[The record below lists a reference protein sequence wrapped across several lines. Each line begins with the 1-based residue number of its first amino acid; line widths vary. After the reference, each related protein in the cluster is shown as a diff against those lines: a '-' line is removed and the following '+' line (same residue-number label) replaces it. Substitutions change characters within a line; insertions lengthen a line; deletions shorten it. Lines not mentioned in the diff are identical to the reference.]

1 MSNAAAAPADLIKS
15 GSDATFLADV
25 VEASRAAPVL
35 VDFWAP
41 WCGPC
46 RQLTP
51 ALERAVTAA
60 RGGVRLVK
68 INIDENPGIAG
79 QLGVRSI
86 PAVFAFHQGRP
97 VDGFVGSLPESQLN
111 QFIAR
116 LLGGADPG
124 EDVEAILQ
132 AAGEALRSGDFSTA
146 SQAFGAVLELEPEN
160 TKAIAGLARC
170 FLAAGDPAQAREIL
184 GLAPAGKANDAELTS
199 VRAALDL
206 AAKGAGGG
214 EAGPLRAKVQADP
227 ADLEARFALAN
238 ALVGRGELA
247 EAADHLLA
255 IIERDRAWNE
265 DGARKLLL
273 QVFDAAGLTSEIA
286 RNGRRKLSALLF
298 S

>member
-1 MSNAAAAPADLIKS
+1 MSNAAAAPTDLIKS

-25 VEASRAAPVL
+25 VEASRSAPVL

-51 ALERAVTAA
+51 ALERVVTAA
-60 RGGVRLVK
+60 QGSVRLVK
-68 INIDENPGIAG
+68 INIDDNPGIAG

-97 VDGFVGSLPESQLN
+97 VDGFVGSLPESQLK
-111 QFIAR
+111 QFIER
-116 LLGGADPG
+116 LLGGGDPG
-124 EDVEAILQ
+124 EDVDAMLEA
-132 AAGEALRSGDFSTA
+132 AAEALRGGDLPLA
-146 SQAFGAVLELEPEN
+146 SQAFGAILEIEPEN

-170 FLAAGDPAQAREIL
+170 FLSAGDPAQAREIL
-184 GLAPAGKANDAELTS
+184 TLAPAGKANDPELNS

-206 AAKGAGGG
+206 AAKGTDTGDA
-214 EAGPLRAKVQADP
+214 AALRAGVAAAP
-227 ADLEARFALAN
+227 ADLDARFALAN

-247 EAADHLLA
+247 EAADQLLA

-265 DGARKLLL
+265 DAARKLLL

>member
-1 MSNAAAAPADLIKS
+1 MSNAAAVPADLIKT

-25 VEASRAAPVL
+25 VEASRNAPVL

-68 INIDENPGIAG
+68 INIDENPAVAG

-116 LLGGADPG
+116 LKDGGDPG
-124 EDVEAILQ
+124 EDIDGMLEA
-132 AAGEALRSGDFSTA
+132 AAQALRSGDFTLA

-184 GLAPAGKANDAELTS
+184 SLAPAGKANDAELAS

-206 AAKGAGGG
+206 AAKGAGSG
-214 EAGPLRAKVQADP
+214 EIGSLRAGVNANP
-227 ADLEARFALAN
+227 ADLDGRFALAN

-247 EAADHLLA
+247 EAADQLLA

-265 DGARKLLL
+265 DAARKLLL

>member
-1 MSNAAAAPADLIKS
+1 MSNAAATPKDLIKS
-15 GSDATFLADV
+15 GSDASFLADV
-25 VEASRAAPVL
+25 VEASRSAPVL

-51 ALERAVTAA
+51 TLERVVTAA
-60 RGGVRLVK
+60 GGAVRLVK

-86 PAVFAFHQGRP
+86 PAVFAFDQGRP
-97 VDGFVGSLPESQLN
+97 VDGFVGSLPESQLK
-111 QFIAR
+111 QFIER
-116 LLGGADPG
+116 LIGGADPAQ
-124 EDVEAILQ
+124 DVEAMLD
-132 AAGEALRSGDFSTA
+132 AAMEALRSGDLSLA
-146 SQAFGAVLELEPEN
+146 SQAFGAVMEIEPEN

-170 FLAAGDPAQAREIL
+170 FLAAGDRAQARDIL
-184 GLAPAGKANDAELTS
+184 GLAPAGKANDPELTS

-206 AAKGAGGG
+206 AAKGAD
-214 EAGPLRAKVQADP
+214 AGDATGLRAAVSANP
-227 ADLEARFALAN
+227 ADLDARFALAN

-247 EAADHLLA
+247 EAADQLLG

-265 DGARKLLL
+265 DAARKLLL
-273 QVFDAAGLTSEIA
+273 QVFDAAGLTSDIA